1 MAKATHHED
10 TVFTPSPKLRQGALV
25 IAVTGIGLV
34 GYGLTFLYSTY
45 FGTGFELGVTTLGG
59 TSRAELAA
67 TNPEML
73 HYMDHLHI
81 GLGGL
86 LAALGIAIVAL
97 AWYGIREGNQW
108 ALSTTLV
115 IAVIALVTN
124 FVVHFD
130 PGFGY
135 DWLVHIAPSILM
147 TVLVIGG
154 VGWAYQGLRAGE
166 VHDSGRE
173 PSEQG

>member
-1 MAKATHHED
+1 MATQHED
-10 TVFTPSPKLRQGALV
+10 TVFTPSPKLRQGARV

-45 FGTGFELGVTTLGG
+45 FGTGFELGVATLGG

-73 HYMDHLHI
+73 HYMDHLHV

-86 LAALGIAIVAL
+86 LVALGIAIVAL
-97 AWYGIREGNQW
+97 AWCGIQEGHQW
-108 ALSTTLV
+108 ALTTTLV
-115 IAVIALVTN
+115 IAVVALATN

-135 DWLVHIAPSILM
+135 DWLVHIAPSILV

-154 VGWAYQGLRAGE
+154 VGWAYQGLRASE
-166 VHDSGRE
+166 SHDSGQE
-173 PSEQG
+173 SSKHG

>member
-1 MAKATHHED
+1 MAEATHHEA
-10 TVFTPSPKLRQGALV
+10 TVFTPSPKLRQGARV

-34 GYGLTFLYSTY
+34 
-45 FGTGFELGVTTLGG
+45 GTGFELGVTTLGG
-59 TSRAELAA
+59 VTRAELAA

-97 AWYGIREGNQW
+97 AWYGIRDGDRW
-108 ALSTTLV
+108 ALATTL
-115 IAVIALVTN
+115 AIALIALATN

-135 DWLVHIAPSILM
+135 DWLVHIAPSILV
-147 TVLVIGG
+147 TVLVISG

-166 VHDSGRE
+166 VPR
-173 PSEQG
+173 